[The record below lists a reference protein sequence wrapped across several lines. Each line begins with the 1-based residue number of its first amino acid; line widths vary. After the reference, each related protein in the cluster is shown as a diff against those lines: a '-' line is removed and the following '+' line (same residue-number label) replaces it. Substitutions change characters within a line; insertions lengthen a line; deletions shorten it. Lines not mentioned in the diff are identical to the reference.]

1 MQVGSECRR
10 QCITSTIQSLDH
22 NFHSLKIDIHCGEN
36 FWIKSARNEHQ
47 NFCRRF
53 GLLTFFKDILIYT
66 DEQNFWLKSA
76 RNENQNFCRRF
87 GLLTFFKDILN
98 YTDEQTKIEIRRKLL
113 GVISSHSE
121 IIQIKSKIRNSR
133 VIFHN

>member
-1 MQVGSECRR
+1 MEKKP
-10 QCITSTIQSLDH
+10 L
-22 NFHSLKIDIHCGEN
+22 E
-36 FWIKSARNEHQ
+36 KSAGTL
-47 NFCRRF
+47 CPPPTPL
-53 GLLTFFKDILIYT
+53 G
-66 DEQNFWLKSA
+66 LKSA

-121 IIQIKSKIRNSR
+121 IIQTKAKIRNN
-133 VIFHN
+133 I